1 MTTSDLSFTD
11 SLKGLAEFFGQ
22 ELTALEGGPAL
33 TSEEQKRVG
42 LLRQALGRIGRLATG
57 VSGAEETPEAAD
69 DKPAL
74 REGRYIA
81 ANAQFQAELRLD
93 TGQTEIVSM
102 DLYLGSTSSRSY
114 LASLRSSPG
123 VAVNR
128 SQRRFRIVGGDDDGG
143 QTTGMM
149 ELIPLSETQATVKVT
164 LDHGLSG
171 LPVGV
176 PLIMT
181 AAWQSPFFRTI
192 GLEVDTEQG
201 VPTLPSFLFGERA
214 VTLESCYGEAGIEV
228 VPVGRRDAIP
238 KSTQGWDDSQLHGL
252 MSRFAN
258 ESLNQKAWVLHLL
271 VLSRSQTRGLL
282 GVMFDS
288 GERDENGFPRQGA
301 AVFAEPIRNHPAG
314 FERKMIQTTTHEL
327 GHALNLAHRFERVV
341 SRADSTS
348 CMNYDWRYLGGGRE
362 DQFWRDFRFAF
373 DPDEIR
379 FLRHGPRS
387 SLIPGGAEFH
397 TVNYWSDGSG
407 GYSPYVPEVALQ
419 GLELSLRPPAAG
431 TLFSFAQPVLLT
443 VELKNTSGRAVSIPP
458 QFLDPKSG
466 FLEILVRRL
475 GVPTPGASGNQ
486 LTFTP
491 IINRCWDMKD
501 AAADTVPDGGS
512 LVNNVNL
519 TFGSAGFT
527 FAEPGSYEVTAVLTL
542 FDRMRQVDQIVRSE
556 PLRLRVAHPQS
567 LDEERDAIDLFRRD
581 VGFYLT
587 LGGSDV
593 LTRAAETLEAV
604 RERRQGRE
612 QEITDP
618 LVAHIVRCKAI
629 NSSRDFVTYSEG
641 KFHTRPAEPEASAE
655 LFSRL
660 EAGAAR
666 QLFDPAT
673 RRGHSRTLERLTGRN
688 REGRGSA
695 PQ

>member
-1 MTTSDLSFTD
+1 MTIGDTALTN
-11 SLKGLAEFFGQ
+11 SLNELAEFFGQ
-22 ELTALEGGPAL
+22 ELAALEGGRPI
-33 TSEEQKRVG
+33 TSEEQKRAG
-42 LLRQALGRIGRLATG
+42 ILRQTLGSIARLVTG
-57 VSGAEETPEAAD
+57 AGEGDETPGAAD
-69 DKPAL
+69 DTFAM

-102 DLYLGSTSSRSY
+102 DLYIGSTSSRSY

-123 VAVNR
+123 VAVGR
-128 SQRRFRIVGGDDDGG
+128 GQRRFSVAGEDDEGG
-143 QTTGMM
+143 QATGTV

-164 LDHGLSG
+164 LDRGLSG
-171 LPVGV
+171 LPVSV

-192 GLEVDTEQG
+192 GLEVDTEEG
-201 VPTLPSFLFGERA
+201 LPALPSFPFEERA
-214 VTLESCYGEAGIEV
+214 VTLESCYGEAGIEI

-238 KSTQGWDDSQLHGL
+238 KTTQGWDDSQLHGL

-258 ESLNQKAWVLHLL
+258 ESLDQKAWVLHLL
-271 VLSRSQTRGLL
+271 ILSRSQTRGLL

-362 DQFWRDFRFAF
+362 DQFWRNFRFAF

-397 TVNYWSDGSG
+397 TVNYWSDGTG
-407 GYSPYVPEVALQ
+407 GYSPYVPEVALK
-419 GLELSLRPPAAG
+419 GLELSLRPPEAG
-431 TLFSFAQPVLLT
+431 TLFNFAQPVLLT

-475 GVPTPGASGNQ
+475 GVPTPNASRNQ
-486 LTFTP
+486 LTFSP

-512 LVNNVNL
+512 LTNNVNL

-542 FDRMRQVDQIVRSE
+542 FDRTRQVDQIVRSE
-556 PLRLRVAHPQS
+556 PLRIRVAHPQS

-581 VGFYLT
+581 VGFYLA

-593 LTRAAETLEAV
+593 LTRAAETLETV
-604 RERRQGRE
+604 RDRRQGRGR
-612 QEITDP
+612 EITDP

-641 KFHTRPAEPEASAE
+641 KFHTRNADKEESAK
-655 LFSRL
+655 LFSSL
-660 EAGAAR
+660 EAGAAK
-666 QLFDPAT
+666 QFFDPAT
-673 RRGHSRTLERLTGRN
+673 RRGNSRTLERLAERKAN
-688 REGRGSA
+688 
-695 PQ
+695 